1 MDTTQDT
8 TNGAAAQVPPDA
20 HAYLAARILAGAA
33 AGASLARAKRHYAAT
48 VLRVNAARDSVYT
61 LGLPSDRALAQV
73 QRRYRRLL
81 AHASVA
87 HLRLL
92 DLITA
97 RYGPPGGA

>member
-48 VLRVNAARDSVYT
+48 VLRLDVARRNVYT
-61 LGLPSDRALAQV
+61 LGLPSDRVLTRAQH
-73 QRRYRRLL
+73 RYRRLQ

-97 RYGPPGGA
+97 RYGLPGGA